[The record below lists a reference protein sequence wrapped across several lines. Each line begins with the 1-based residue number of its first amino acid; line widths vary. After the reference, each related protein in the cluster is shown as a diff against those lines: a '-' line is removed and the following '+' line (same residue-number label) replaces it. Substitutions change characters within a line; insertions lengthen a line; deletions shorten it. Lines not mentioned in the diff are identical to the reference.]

1 MSALQFYNSL
11 SRQKEPFRPLHA
23 GKIGMYVCGMT
34 VYDYCHI
41 GHARVMVVFDT
52 IARHLRALGY
62 ELHYVRNITDIDDKI
77 IARAAE
83 NGEPIAALTT
93 RFTAA
98 MHEDEAALGC
108 LPPDE
113 EPRATDAVPGMIAL
127 IETLIAKGHAYAA
140 DNGDVYYAVRS
151 FPGYGKLANRSLDD
165 LRAGERIAVN
175 EAKND
180 PLDFVLWKAAKPGE
194 PSWDSP
200 WGQGRPGWHIECSV
214 MSAAALGEHFDIHGG
229 GMDLKFPHHEC
240 EIAQSEGA
248 CGHQHVNYWLHNG
261 FVQINDEK
269 MSKSLGNFFTVRD
282 VLKHYDGETLRTFIL
297 GSHYRGPLNY
307 SDTALAEAKKMLTR
321 LYTALDKQPLDGAL
335 DTAAVAAFEE
345 AMNDDINTPKAF
357 AILCN
362 LARRINSGDAH
373 LAATL
378 KALGGRLGLLQKKD
392 FLKGK
397 INIKLGGRGTG
408 FKYFTKESIKSD
420 EVREENKKIEL
431 ATSFDGSSKKSD
443 EVKEEDKRVNLATL
457 FEGPSNDI
465 GGFEYLDIGDI
476 EKRIEE
482 KIKER
487 SEAKAAKDYAR
498 ADAIRAELAAQG
510 IILKDTAGGTEWH
523 YE

>member
-83 NGEPIAALTT
+83 NGETIAALTT

-127 IETLIAKGHAYAA
+127 IETLIKKGHAYAA

-362 LARRINSGDAH
+362 LARNINSGDAH

-378 KALGGRLGLLQKKD
+378 KTLGGRLGILQQD
-392 FLKGK
+392 PAVFLKGEGS
-397 INIKLGGRGTG
+397 L
-408 FKYFTKESIKSD
+408 D
-420 EVREENKKIEL
+420 E
-431 ATSFDGSSKKSD
+431 ATIT
-443 EVKEEDKRVNLATL
+443 A
-457 FEGPSNDI
+457 
-465 GGFEYLDIGDI
+465 
-476 EKRIEE
+476 RIA
-482 KIKER
+482 ER
-487 SEAKAAKDYAR
+487 NAAKAAKDYAR

-510 IILKDTAGGTEWH
+510 IILKDTAGGTEWC